1 MRIPP
6 YLKVVPKGIVLN
18 LHVQPRSTRT
28 AFAGLHGSSLKL
40 KVQPPPVDG
49 AANKACQQ
57 FLAKLFKVSKS
68 SVVLKSGA
76 NSREK
81 AFLIAG
87 ISLDYTLA
95 RLPKQARKVYGLKGQ
110 IQDAA
115 GPTKLNQVYPK
126 HIR

>member
-1 MRIPP
+1 MKIPP

-28 AFAGLHGSSLKL
+28 ALAGLHGSSLKL
-40 KVQPPPVDG
+40 KIQPPPVDG

-76 NSREK
+76 NSKEK
-81 AFLIAG
+81 AFLIVG
-87 ISLDYTLA
+87 ISLDYALA
-95 RLPKQARKVYGLKGQ
+95 RLPKQACEVYGFEGSNSECSRS
-110 IQDAA
+110 I
-115 GPTKLNQVYPK
+115 
-126 HIR
+126 

>member
-1 MRIPP
+1 MKIPP

-18 LHVQPRSTRT
+18 LHVQPKSSRT

-40 KVQPPPVDG
+40 KVQPTPVDG
-49 AANKACQQ
+49 AANNACQK
-57 FLAKLFKVSKS
+57 FLAKQFNVSKS

-87 ISLDYTLA
+87 ISLDYALV
-95 RLPKQARKVYGLKGQ
+95 RLPNILIPRQ
-110 IQDAA
+110 
-115 GPTKLNQVYPK
+115 
-126 HIR
+126 

>member
-1 MRIPP
+1 MKIPP
-6 YLKVVPKGIVLN
+6 YLKVVPKGVVLN
-18 LHVQPRSTRT
+18 LHVQPRSSCT

-49 AANKACQQ
+49 AANKACRQ

-68 SVVLKSGA
+68 SVMLKSGA

-87 ISLDYTLA
+87 ISLDYALA
-95 RLPKQARKVYGLKGQ
+95 RLPG
-110 IQDAA
+110 
-115 GPTKLNQVYPK
+115 
-126 HIR
+126 

>member
-1 MRIPP
+1 MAASNSQAEVIFHSLPRQHKRLQSETSMKIPP

-18 LHVQPRSTRT
+18 LHVQPKSSRT

-49 AANKACQQ
+49 AANKACQK
-57 FLAKLFKVSKS
+57 FLAKQFNISKS

-76 NSREK
+76 NSRGK

-87 ISLDYTLA
+87 ISLDYALA
-95 RLPKQARKVYGLKGQ
+95 RLPK
-110 IQDAA
+110 
-115 GPTKLNQVYPK
+115 
-126 HIR
+126 

>member
-1 MRIPP
+1 MSDSISLLKIPP

-18 LHVQPRSTRT
+18 LHVQPKSSRT

-49 AANKACQQ
+49 AANKACQKFLTKQ
-57 FLAKLFKVSKS
+57 FNVSKT
-68 SVVLKSGA
+68 SVVLKSGV

-87 ISLDYTLA
+87 ISLDYALA
-95 RLPKQARKVYGLKGQ
+95 RLPK
-110 IQDAA
+110 
-115 GPTKLNQVYPK
+115 
-126 HIR
+126 